1 MSAGTSSIHMIQVI
15 RGSEVTG
22 RLDQDARWHYS
33 VPGWPVSG
41 LSRQPLSDACRQLLA
56 CGADPHAL
64 VGRFREGHA
73 KPDLTSTVGVAAGL
87 TVTDPDKG
95 RIRFARFRAYRR
107 PKEAA

>member
-1 MSAGTSSIHMIQVI
+1 MSAGTSSTMIRVI
-15 RGSEVTG
+15 RGREVTG

-41 LSRQPLSDACRQLLA
+41 LSRQPLSEACRQLLA
-56 CGADPHAL
+56 CGADPHAP

-73 KPDLTSTVGVAAGL
+73 VPDLTSTVGAAASL

-95 RIRFARFRAYRR
+95 RIRFTRFRAFRR